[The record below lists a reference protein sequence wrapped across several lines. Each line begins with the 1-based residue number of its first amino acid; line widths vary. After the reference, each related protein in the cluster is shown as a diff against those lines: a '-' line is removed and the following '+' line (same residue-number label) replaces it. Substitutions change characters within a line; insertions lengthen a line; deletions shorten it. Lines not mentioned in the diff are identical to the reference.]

1 MYRETICK
9 LGDDVIEVR
18 RSMGLFGGPGKSRK
32 AKSNKT
38 TAERKKHN
46 AKTRARYIQRLLL
59 HNFKPGDLHV
69 TLQYRKE
76 DRPKT
81 YEEGME
87 RLRAFLKR
95 LRKYYKDRGHILKYI
110 GVTERGK
117 RRAVLHHH
125 IVIEAIDDNALH
137 TLPAITKCWGGY
149 TKASVM
155 YEDGNFEQLAEYL
168 TKREGKE
175 DGSGASYIRSRSL
188 EEPRPE
194 KRIVFR
200 KTWNKDPEAPEG
212 WYIDKN
218 TLINGTNAY
227 TGKPYQRYFMKR
239 IKPESR
245 INIKHTEPQEN
256 KKTLSVRL
264 PRPKKRKKRIN
275 IKNTGIFE
283 KIKQAAGRL
292 FR

>member
-18 RSMGLFGGPGKSRK
+18 RSAGLLEKKKKRRK
-32 AKSNKT
+32 AKSAKT

-76 DRPKT
+76 DRPET

-125 IVIEAIDDNALH
+125 IVIEAIDDNVLH
-137 TLPAITKCWGGY
+137 TLPAIAKCWGGY

-175 DGSGASYIRSRSL
+175 DGAGASYIRSRSL
-188 EEPRPE
+188 EEPQQE

-200 KTWNKDPEAPEG
+200 KTWDKDPEVPPG
-212 WYIDKN
+212 WYLVKESLVN
-218 TLINGTNAY
+218 GINQHS
-227 TGKPYQRYFMKR
+227 GKPYQRYLLRR
-239 IKPESR
+239 IKASQKAPKPEQTTK
-245 INIKHTEPQEN
+245 KHS
-256 KKTLSVRL
+256 KKAISVS
-264 PRPKKRKKRIN
+264 K
-275 IKNTGIFE
+275 TSIFE
-283 KIKQAAGRL
+283 KLKQAAGRI
-292 FR
+292 FGGMR

>member
-18 RSMGLFGGPGKSRK
+18 RSAGLFGGPGKSRK

-76 DRPKT
+76 DRPET

-125 IVIEAIDDNALH
+125 IVIEAIDDNVLH
-137 TLPAITKCWGGY
+137 TLPAIAKCWGGY

-175 DGSGASYIRSRSL
+175 DGAGASYIRSRSL
-188 EEPRPE
+188 EEPQPE

-200 KTWNKDPEAPEG
+200 RTWDKDPEVPPGWYLVTRKRGQSTQRETVSAISAPE
-212 WYIDKN
+212 DQNVTKS
-218 TLINGTNAY
+218 TE
-227 TGKPYQRYFMKR
+227 TGA
-239 IKPESR
+239 S
-245 INIKHTEPQEN
+245 N
-256 KKTLSVRL
+256 
-264 PRPKKRKKRIN
+264 
-275 IKNTGIFE
+275 
-283 KIKQAAGRL
+283 
-292 FR
+292 

>member
-18 RSMGLFGGPGKSRK
+18 RSAGLFGGPGKRRK

-69 TLQYRKE
+69 TLQYRKD
-76 DRPKT
+76 DRPET

-125 IVIEAIDDNALH
+125 IVIEAIDDNVLH
-137 TLPAITKCWGGY
+137 TLPAIAKCWGGY

-168 TKREGKE
+168 TKSEGKE

-188 EEPRPE
+188 EEPQPE

-200 KTWNKDPEAPEG
+200 KTWNKDPEVPPG
-212 WYIDKN
+212 WYLVKES
-218 TLINGTNAY
+218 LINGVNQHS
-227 TGKPYQRYFMKR
+227 GKPYQRYLLRR
-239 IKPESR
+239 IKGPQKTSKPEQMAQKSS
-245 INIKHTEPQEN
+245 
-256 KKTLSVRL
+256 KKAVSISKISIIEKL
-264 PRPKKRKKRIN
+264 KR
-275 IKNTGIFE
+275 
-283 KIKQAAGRL
+283 AAGRL
-292 FR
+292 FGGKR